1 MLIEPN
7 LMELLDKRNNL
18 TPREKQI
25 LDIIGTGKTTKQIA
39 DELGVST
46 STVGNHRKH
55 ICKKLDLHS
64 TAELVAYAVRNLNTT
79 ANTTAVYGK

>member
-1 MLIEPN
+1 
-7 LMELLDKRNNL
+7 MESLNSLNDLNQL

-25 LDIIGTGKTTKQIA
+25 LDIIAEGKTTKQIA
-39 DELGVST
+39 EDLRVST

-64 TAELVAYAVRNLNTT
+64 TAELVAFAVRNLNK
-79 ANTTAVYGK
+79 AAMYGK

>member
-1 MLIEPN
+1 
-7 LMELLDKRNNL
+7 MESLNSLNDLKQL

-25 LDIIGTGKTTKQIA
+25 LDIIAAGKTTKQIA
-39 DELGVST
+39 EELSVST

-64 TAELVAYAVRNLNTT
+64 TAELVAFAVRNLNK
-79 ANTTAVYGK
+79 AAMYGK

>member
-1 MLIEPN
+1 
-7 LMELLDKRNNL
+7 MELLNSLNDLNQL

-25 LDIIGTGKTTKQIA
+25 LDIIAAGKTTKQIA
-39 DELGVST
+39 EELRVST

-64 TAELVAYAVRNLNTT
+64 TAELVAFAVRNLTK
-79 ANTTAVYGK
+79 AAMYAK

>member
-1 MLIEPN
+1 
-7 LMELLDKRNNL
+7 MEILNDLNQR

-25 LDIIGTGKTTKQIA
+25 LDIIAAGKTTKQIA
-39 DELGVST
+39 EDLGVST

-64 TAELVAYAVRNLNTT
+64 TAELVAFAVRNLNK
-79 ANTTAVYGK
+79 AAMYGK

>member
-1 MLIEPN
+1 
-7 LMELLDKRNNL
+7 MELLNGLNDLNQL

-25 LDIIGTGKTTKQIA
+25 LDIIAAGKTTKQIA
-39 DELGVST
+39 DELRVST

-64 TAELVAYAVRNLNTT
+64 TAELVAFAVRNLTK
-79 ANTTAVYGK
+79 AAMYAK

>member
-1 MLIEPN
+1 
-7 LMELLDKRNNL
+7 MELLASLNDLNRL

-25 LDIIGTGKTTKQIA
+25 LDIIAAGKTTKQIA
-39 DELGVST
+39 EDLRVST

-64 TAELVAYAVRNLNTT
+64 TAELVAFAVRNLNK
-79 ANTTAVYGK
+79 AAMYGK

>member
-1 MLIEPN
+1 MESLNSLNN
-7 LMELLDKRNNL
+7 LNNL

-25 LDIIGTGKTTKQIA
+25 LDIIGAGKTTKQIA
-39 DELGVST
+39 EELGVSA

-64 TAELVAYAVRNLNTT
+64 TAELVAYAVRNLTK
-79 ANTTAVYGK
+79 ASVYGK

>member
-1 MLIEPN
+1 
-7 LMELLDKRNNL
+7 MEILNDLNQL

-25 LDIIGTGKTTKQIA
+25 LDIIAAGKTTKQIA
-39 DELGVST
+39 EELRVST

-64 TAELVAYAVRNLNTT
+64 TAELVAFAVRNLNK
-79 ANTTAVYGK
+79 AAMYGK

>member
-1 MLIEPN
+1 
-7 LMELLDKRNNL
+7 MELLNSQDNLNDL

-39 DELGVST
+39 EELRVST

-64 TAELVAYAVRNLNTT
+64 TAELVAFAVRSLEK
-79 ANTTAVYGK
+79 ASVYGK

>member
-1 MLIEPN
+1 
-7 LMELLDKRNNL
+7 MELLNSQNDLNQL

-25 LDIIGTGKTTKQIA
+25 LDIIAAGKTTKQIA
-39 DELGVST
+39 DELRVST

-64 TAELVAYAVRNLNTT
+64 TAELVAFAVRNLTK
-79 ANTTAVYGK
+79 AAMYAK

>member
-1 MLIEPN
+1 
-7 LMELLDKRNNL
+7 MESLSSLNDLSQL

-25 LDIIGTGKTTKQIA
+25 LDIIAAGKTTKQIA
-39 DELGVST
+39 EELRVST

-64 TAELVAYAVRNLNTT
+64 TAELVAFAVRNLNK
-79 ANTTAVYGK
+79 AAMYGK